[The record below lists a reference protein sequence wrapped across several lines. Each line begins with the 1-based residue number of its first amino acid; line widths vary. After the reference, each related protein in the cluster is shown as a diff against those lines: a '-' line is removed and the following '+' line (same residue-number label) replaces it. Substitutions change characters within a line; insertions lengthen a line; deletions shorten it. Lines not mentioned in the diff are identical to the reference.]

1 MILQQVKHQHAS
13 RKTVMHALFMYY
25 FLGVKCTKIAHLLC
39 KSVSTISNWIDR
51 FETSADY
58 QRKHT
63 AVFKSFSK
71 EHQAWVVDYYK
82 HNPIAFLDEAKKS
95 FEQHFKKYI
104 SVSTIW
110 RIIHKHGYTW
120 KVLELRAMQIR
131 QDDIYRFFNELSSLN
146 WSQYSVEFLDE
157 VSFDSRG
164 MLRKRGYAIKGQ
176 KLCFRGEFDRK
187 PRVSLLCFINVT
199 GVVQVFDTFGTF
211 DRHAFVKCCAT
222 HAKQCSKYPGKGSI
236 WILDGASIHCHED
249 IVYSLRSVG
258 IVPIFLPAYCPFFNP
273 IEYVFGLVKKAF
285 RRHYKESRNPLQ
297 KTCCSLFSAS

>member
-211 DRHAFVKCCAT
+211 DRHAFEKCWLLMQSSAPNIQ
-222 HAKQCSKYPGKGSI
+222 AKVRYGS
-236 WILDGASIHCHED
+236 WMEPASIAMRTLCTAFDLSELYQFFCPHTVHFL
-249 IVYSLRSVG
+249 IRLNTSL
-258 IVPIFLPAYCPFFNP
+258 
-273 IEYVFGLVKKAF
+273 
-285 RRHYKESRNPLQ
+285 
-297 KTCCSLFSAS
+297 AS